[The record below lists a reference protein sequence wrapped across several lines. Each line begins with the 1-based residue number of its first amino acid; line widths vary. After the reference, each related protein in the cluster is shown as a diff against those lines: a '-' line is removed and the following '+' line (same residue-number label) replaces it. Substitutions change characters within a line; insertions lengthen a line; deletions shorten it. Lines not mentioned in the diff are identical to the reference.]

1 MVILS
6 PLSTWYFLMIQVMWF
21 IFPFLLGTDF
31 QKNGPSWHLHVE
43 SWGGP
48 RPKKMMENS
57 KFFIFCFFRLNQSM
71 SYSFNIS
78 LLILLKTNCKIAFLD
93 AFVTVFHLVFF
104 KELFFIF
111 RVISSIEE
119 IQGTRRSFQ
128 MWFFS
133 SCSINFTLQ
142 NAVMQCAL
150 NLT

>member
-1 MVILS
+1 
-6 PLSTWYFLMIQVMWF
+6 MIVF
-21 IFPFLLGTDF
+21 FPVSAGDSF
-31 QKNGPSWHLHVE
+31 QKNGPSWHLRVE

-48 RPKKMMENS
+48 RPKKMMQNS

-71 SYSFNIS
+71 SYSFNVS
-78 LLILLKTNCKIAFLD
+78 LLILLKTNYKIAFLD